1 MPNQYNVFS
10 FSFVF
15 SSSWLN
21 QSAQYANQ
29 LVNSQPHQS
38 MLVHDKR
45 LFHLL
50 PVTVILILNATWL
63 LMC

>member
-1 MPNQYNVFS
+1 MPNQDNVFS
-10 FSFVF
+10 FSSVF

-38 MLVHDKR
+38 MLVPDKCFMYY
-45 LFHLL
+45 L
-50 PVTVILILNATWL
+50 
-63 LMC
+63 